1 MTHDAGASSRDW
13 ADAGADLGD
22 DVVAAS
28 FARAMPVR
36 PSIEVCAGK
45 LHVLATE
52 AENAL
57 IGAKAPL
64 YVRGGLVRPIVD
76 DLPAAHGRRTRVA
89 RLVEVD
95 SATLLDHLSRCADFI
110 KFDGRKKTTVATDP
124 PKDLATTILSRE
136 GEWRFR
142 KLAGVITT
150 PTLRPDGTILSK
162 AGYDPS
168 TQLLLLDPP
177 PLPFIPERPSR
188 QQAQLALGV
197 LEELLTEFPFVDD
210 ASRSVVLSG
219 LLTAVARGALQVAPL
234 HATRAP
240 VAGSGKSYIID
251 VIAAVVLGQRAPVI
265 SAGQKEEEMEKRLGA
280 ALLHGQP
287 LISIDNVN
295 GQLGGDALCQMIERP
310 LVLVR
315 PLGFSTLVRIEN
327 NATWFATGNNIQLVG
342 DMTRRVLLC
351 SLDPNMERPE
361 LRAFR
366 ARPFDAVL
374 ADRGKYIAAALI
386 ICRAYIVA
394 GCPDTLPALASFE
407 DWSRIVRSA
416 LVWLGRDDP
425 VMTMEA
431 ARAEDPVISSL
442 REVFQ
447 AWYDAVGS
455 SGRTAGKIKEMAE
468 ELNPFGNESHG
479 DLHRALCEIA
489 EGNRGGIDVKRLGRW
504 LGRHKGRIV
513 DGLKLSGHDDA
524 HSKQKVWSI
533 LRV

>member
-1 MTHDAGASSRDW
+1 MTHDASASARDW

-22 DVVAAS
+22 DAVAAS
-28 FARAMPVR
+28 FARAKPVR

-52 AENAL
+52 PENAL

-76 DLPAAHGRRTRVA
+76 DLPAAHGRRTKVA

-95 SATLLDHLSRCADFI
+95 SATLLDHLSRCADFV
-110 KFDGRKKTTVATDP
+110 KFDGRKKATVATDP
-124 PKDLATTILSRE
+124 PRDLASIILSRE

-177 PLPFIPERPSR
+177 PLPLIPERPSR

-197 LEELLTEFPFVDD
+197 LDELLTEFPFVPG
-210 ASRSVVLSG
+210 ASRSVALSG
-219 LLTAVARGALQVAPL
+219 LITPVVRAAMPVAPM
-234 HATRAP
+234 HAYSAP
-240 VAGSGKSYIID
+240 GPGSGKSYKVD
-251 VIAAVVLGQRAPVI
+251 IAFGIASGQRAPVI
-265 SAGQKEEEMEKRLGA
+265 AAGRDEAETERRIAAALIAGQ
-280 ALLHGQP
+280 P
-287 LISIDNVN
+287 IVSIDNVN

-310 LVLVR
+310 LLQLRVL
-315 PLGFSTLVRIEN
+315 GASKIIRIDN

-351 SLDPNMERPE
+351 SLDPAVERPE
-361 LRAFR
+361 LREFR
-366 ARPFDAVL
+366 ARPFNLVL
-374 ADRGKYIAAALI
+374 ADRVKYVAAALTI
-386 ICRAYIVA
+386 ARAYIVA
-394 GCPDTLPALASFE
+394 GCPGELPALASFE

-416 LVWLGRDDP
+416 LVWLGREDP
-425 VMTMEA
+425 VDTMEA
-431 ARAEDPVISSL
+431 ARAEDPVISSM
-442 REVFQ
+442 REVFRS
-447 AWYDAVGS
+447 WHRAVGS
-455 SGRTAGKIKEMAE
+455 TSHTTGKIKIAAE
-468 ELNPFGNESHG
+468 QAGLGGNRLHPELHQ
-479 DLHRALCEIA
+479 ALCAIA
-489 EGNRGGIDVKRLGRW
+489 DDHRGGVDTKALGNW

-513 DGLKLSGHDDA
+513 DRLKLQADEDA
-524 HSKQKVWSI
+524 HAKQKVWS
-533 LRV
+533 VVQV